1 MGVKGRQTFKTH
13 LKHRSQISQAK
24 NIKMSGSR
32 VPVTMRDFFFD
43 DPFFKN
49 SWEDFDKVR
58 EKMFGE
64 SRDMWKKFDD
74 DFRNM
79 ACMSNNIM
87 LNDSSSSNSKMEMSS
102 SSKSSSEKKESSS
115 NESAADN
122 RIMLD
127 RQTSLDKW
135 ENGWMFPRRW
145 MLPSLKNEF
154 KDMNLFQSKDSE
166 VIRVKE
172 DDNKMEVS
180 LDTSQYRPDELS
192 VSVSGGV
199 VSVEGKHE
207 EKAEDGSKMVSRQ
220 FARKYTLPNG
230 AKPEDVVSNLS
241 SDGVLVI
248 TAKR

>member
-58 EKMFGE
+58 DAMFTE
-64 SRDMWKKFDD
+64 SRDMWRKFDE

-87 LNDSSSSNSKMEMSS
+87 LEGPANTEKAEGGDPRSLMRQD
-102 SSKSSSEKKESSS
+102 SKSRWES
-115 NESAADN
+115 
-122 RIMLD
+122 
-127 RQTSLDKW
+127 
-135 ENGWMFPRRW
+135 GWMFPRRW
-145 MLPSLKNEF
+145 MLPALNTDFPSNMELF
-154 KDMNLFQSKDSE
+154 KTKDSE

-172 DDNKMEVS
+172 DESKLEVS
-180 LDTSQYRPDELS
+180 LDTTSTGR
-192 VSVSGGV
+192 
-199 VSVEGKHE
+199 
-207 EKAEDGSKMVSRQ
+207 
-220 FARKYTLPNG
+220 
-230 AKPEDVVSNLS
+230 
-241 SDGVLVI
+241 
-248 TAKR
+248 

>member
-1 MGVKGRQTFKTH
+1 M
-13 LKHRSQISQAK
+13 
-24 NIKMSGSR
+24 
-32 VPVTMRDFFFD
+32 TMRDFFFD

-49 SWEDFDKVR
+49 SWDDFDQVK

-87 LNDSSSSNSKMEMSS
+87 LNSSIADEMKSSGSSMEKSSSSV
-102 SSKSSSEKKESSS
+102 EKKESSS
-115 NESAADN
+115 TSSEVGRPLA
-122 RIMLD
+122 LD
-127 RQTSLDKW
+127 RQNSLEKW

-154 KDMNLFQSKDSE
+154 KDMNLFKDKDSE

-172 DDNKMEVS
+172 DEKKMEVS
-180 LDTSQYRPDELS
+180 LDTSAYRPDELS

-199 VSVEGKHE
+199 VTVEGKHE

-220 FARKYTLPNG
+220 FHRKYTLPSG
-230 AKPEDVVSNLS
+230 AKPGDVISNLS

-248 TAKR
+248 TASKAPPAIDVKISQN

>member
-1 MGVKGRQTFKTH
+1 MGEKQLGIIQTEELNK
-13 LKHRSQISQAK
+13 LK
-24 NIKMSGSR
+24 KMSGSR

-58 EKMFGE
+58 DAMFTE

-87 LNDSSSSNSKMEMSS
+87 LEHSGSGNQQESITNNNENRSLMRQD
-102 SSKSSSEKKESSS
+102 SKS
-115 NESAADN
+115 
-122 RIMLD
+122 R
-127 RQTSLDKW
+127 W

-145 MLPSLKNEF
+145 MLPGLSSDITKDLDILK
-154 KDMNLFQSKDSE
+154 SKDNE

-172 DDNKMEVS
+172 DEKKMEVS
-180 LDTSQYRPDELS
+180 LDTSQYRPDELK
-192 VSVSGGV
+192 VSVDKGV
-199 VSVEGKHE
+199 VTVEGKHE
-207 EKAEDGSKMVSRQ
+207 EKAEDGSKMVSRM
-220 FARKYTLPNG
+220 FSRKYTLPAN
-230 AKPEDVVSNLS
+230 ARAEDVVSNLS

-248 TAKR
+248 TAAKKNLAIK

>member
-1 MGVKGRQTFKTH
+1 MGVKFRALQIVNIQQDKTGVTF
-13 LKHRSQISQAK
+13 LSSSL
-24 NIKMSGSR
+24 NMSGSR

-49 SWEDFDKVR
+49 TWEDFDKVR
-58 EKMFGE
+58 DAMFNE

-87 LNDSSSSNSKMEMSS
+87 LESSARGAEEAAQEKEKEVSQSEARSLMRQD
-102 SSKSSSEKKESSS
+102 SKS
-115 NESAADN
+115 
-122 RIMLD
+122 R
-127 RQTSLDKW
+127 W

-145 MLPSLKNEF
+145 MLPGLNPEMTKGLDIF
-154 KDMNLFQSKDSE
+154 KTKDNE

-172 DDNKMEVS
+172 DDTKMEVS
-180 LDTSQYRPDELS
+180 LDSSQYRPDELK
-192 VSVSGGV
+192 VSIDKGV
-199 VSVEGKHE
+199 VTVEGQHE
-207 EKAEDGSKMVSRQ
+207 EKAEDGSKMVSRM
-220 FARKYTLPNG
+220 FSRKYTLPQD

-248 TAKR
+248 TAPKNNLAIK

>member
-13 LKHRSQISQAK
+13 LKHRSQISRAK

-58 EKMFGE
+58 DAMFTE

-87 LNDSSSSNSKMEMSS
+87 LEHSGSGNQPEGITNNNDNRSLMRQD
-102 SSKSSSEKKESSS
+102 SKS
-115 NESAADN
+115 
-122 RIMLD
+122 R
-127 RQTSLDKW
+127 W

-145 MLPSLKNEF
+145 MLPALNTDFPSNMDIF
-154 KDMNLFQSKDSE
+154 KDKDNE

-172 DDNKMEVS
+172 DETKMEVS
-180 LDTSQYRPDELS
+180 LDTSQYRPDELK
-192 VSVSGGV
+192 VMVNDGV
-199 VSVEGKHE
+199 LTVEGKHE
-207 EKAEDGSKMVSRQ
+207 EKAEDGSKMVSRM
-220 FARKYTLPNG
+220 FSRKYTLPAD
-230 AKPEDVVSNLS
+230 AKSEEVASNLS

-248 TAKR
+248 TAPKKQLAIK

>member
-58 EKMFGE
+58 DAMFTE
-64 SRDMWKKFDD
+64 SRDMWKKFDE

-87 LNDSSSSNSKMEMSS
+87 LESPTSGALTAEEQTSAPRSLMRQD
-102 SSKSSSEKKESSS
+102 SKS
-115 NESAADN
+115 
-122 RIMLD
+122 R
-127 RQTSLDKW
+127 W

-145 MLPSLKNEF
+145 MLPALNTDLPSHTDIF
-154 KDMNLFQSKDSE
+154 KSKDTE
-166 VIRVKE
+166 VIRVK
-172 DDNKMEVS
+172 
-180 LDTSQYRPDELS
+180 
-192 VSVSGGV
+192 
-199 VSVEGKHE
+199 
-207 EKAEDGSKMVSRQ
+207 EDGSKMVSRM
-220 FARKYTLPNG
+220 FSRKYTLPPSTKQEEV
-230 AKPEDVVSNLS
+230 ASNLS

-248 TAKR
+248 TAPKKTLAIK

>member
-1 MGVKGRQTFKTH
+1 MGSQSWKQLEIIQTEEINK
-13 LKHRSQISQAK
+13 LK
-24 NIKMSGSR
+24 KMSGSR

-58 EKMFGE
+58 DAMFTE

-87 LNDSSSSNSKMEMSS
+87 LESDSQQQQQEAISNNT
-102 SSKSSSEKKESSS
+102 ESSS
-115 NESAADN
+115 NRSL
-122 RIMLD
+122 M
-127 RQTSLDKW
+127 RQDSKSRW

-145 MLPSLKNEF
+145 MLPALNTDFPNNMDIF
-154 KDMNLFQSKDSE
+154 KSKDNE

-172 DDNKMEVS
+172 DESKMEVS
-180 LDTSQYRPDELS
+180 D
-192 VSVSGGV
+192 GV
-199 VSVEGKHE
+199 LTVEGKHE
-207 EKAEDGSKMVSRQ
+207 EKAEDGGKMVSRM
-220 FARKYTLPNG
+220 FSRKYTLPSS
-230 AKPEDVVSNLS
+230 AKSEEVVSNLS

-248 TAKR
+248 TAPKKTLAIK

>member
-1 MGVKGRQTFKTH
+1 
-13 LKHRSQISQAK
+13 
-24 NIKMSGSR
+24 MSK
-32 VPVTMRDFFFD
+32 VPMTMRDFFFD
-43 DPFFKN
+43 DPFFKS
-49 SWEDFDKVR
+49 SWDNFDEVR
-58 EKMFGE
+58 DKMFGE

-102 SSKSSSEKKESSS
+102 SSKSSSEQKESSS
-115 NESAADN
+115 NESSDN
-122 RIMLD
+122 RMMLD

-248 TAKR
+248 TAKRSPPAIDVKINQN